1 MLLWQHYIYKQA
13 KEEAVCLRSL
23 YYLDVARA
31 LQLASYL
38 SGRAVLGY
46 FCFIGRVDA
55 VGRSVPNVQR
65 HFHSSSQSQSLQSL
79 QTLQITSADPA
90 NPANLESARKL
101 RNSGDWETPETQ
113 ETNLIRK

>member
-38 SGRAVLGY
+38 SGHAVLGY

-55 VGRSVPNVQR
+55 VDAIGRSVPNVQR

-90 NPANLESARKL
+90 TCKPR
-101 RNSGDWETPETQ
+101 
-113 ETNLIRK
+113 